1 MEKLGYGF
9 YPTHPGEILKD
20 EIEYRKI
27 SRHELSEKTG
37 ISYRMLSM
45 ILNARR
51 PITAEIA
58 LILEAALDIPADSLV
73 QLQTKYNMQS
83 ARKNPSLSER
93 IKAIKKIAA
102 VF

>member
-27 SRHELSEKTG
+27 SRHALAEKTG
-37 ISYRMLSM
+37 ISYRMLNL
-45 ILNARR
+45 ILSARR
-51 PITAEIA
+51 SVTAEIA

-73 QLQTKYNMQS
+73 QLQTKYNLQT
-83 ARKNPSLSER
+83 ARSNKSLLER
-93 IKAIKKIAA
+93 IMAVKKVAA

>member
-1 MEKLGYGF
+1 
-9 YPTHPGEILKD
+9 
-20 EIEYRKI
+20 
-27 SRHELSEKTG
+27 
-37 ISYRMLSM
+37 M

-51 PITAEIA
+51 PVTAEIA
-58 LILEAALDIPADSLV
+58 LILEAALDIPVDSHV
-73 QLQTKYNMQS
+73 QLQTKYKMQS